1 MEEPEEPEEAALE
14 EPADEPEPKTGKRKS
29 KTKNHAGDTA
39 VEKKSKRPL
48 ALTDAVGLEEPCD
61 ETPEETQEETQEET
75 PAGKRKKSKKMVGV
89 VTREGSSVRL
99 RSKTSMD
106 SLPDCENTTP
116 ARKTQKFT
124 SPSASTTS
132 SVPPTGFL
140 VFEQGLYCD
149 ILTGFPAGFER
160 LQVIV

>member
-14 EPADEPEPKTGKRKS
+14 EPADEPEEMEVPKTGKRKS
-29 KTKNHAGDTA
+29 KTKG
-39 VEKKSKRPL
+39 EKKTKGPL

-75 PAGKRKKSKKMVGV
+75 PEGKRKKSKKMVGV
-89 VTREGSSVRL
+89 VSREGSSVRL

-116 ARKTQKFT
+116 ARKTQTFA
-124 SPSASTTS
+124 SPSASTPST
-132 SVPPTGFL
+132 VPSGFL
-140 VFEQGLYCD
+140 VFEQGLE
-149 ILTGFPAGFER
+149 L
-160 LQVIV
+160 